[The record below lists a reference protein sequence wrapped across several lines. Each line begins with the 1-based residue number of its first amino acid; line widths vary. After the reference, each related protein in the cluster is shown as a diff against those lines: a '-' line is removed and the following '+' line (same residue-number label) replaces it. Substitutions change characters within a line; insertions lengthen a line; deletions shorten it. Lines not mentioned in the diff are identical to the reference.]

1 MRKYICSVIL
11 ALFSAPSMSES
22 MWWYVNES
30 GETVFTTKPVPG
42 AQPVGKT
49 ATVSDKEDS
58 AEGGDFYEAL
68 DVAGG
73 KDAVPAVFD
82 NSSLASYEA
91 DGGRDEEDD
100 APIVFDNSSLAG
112 YPGFE
117 ESKEDNS
124 PVVFDADS
132 LASYGYDAT
141 PEAGEGPSAV
151 IRQTADGV
159 IESDPGAPVVIDN
172 ETMKRLDI
180 ASKTGDKPADI
191 IENQHTVVDAQS
203 LKGGR
208 GRTPVKG
215 SKSYVRS
222 TTRYGNPDV
231 IVNMSERPFDPSMM
245 QQDN

>member
-1 MRKYICSVIL
+1 MRKYIFSVLL
-11 ALFSAPSMSES
+11 ALSAQAMSEG

-42 AQPVGKT
+42 AQPVGKS
-49 ATVSDKEDS
+49 ATVSKTDESEDLGVEFS
-58 AEGGDFYEAL
+58 REANGDSRDSDE
-68 DVAGG
+68 D
-73 KDAVPAVFD
+73 PAVFD
-82 NSSLASYEA
+82 NASLASYA
-91 DGGRDEEDD
+91 GDDGSDEDD
-100 APIVFDNSSLAG
+100 DKPIVFDNSSLAG
-112 YPGFE
+112 YPGME

-124 PVVFDADS
+124 PVIFDADS

-141 PEAGEGPSAV
+141 PEEGEGPSAV
-151 IRQTADGV
+151 IRQTAGGV

-172 ETMKRLDI
+172 ETMKKLDI
-180 ASKTGDKPADI
+180 GAEKAAKPVE

-203 LKGGR
+203 LKGGN
-208 GRTPVKG
+208 GRKYVKG

>member
-1 MRKYICSVIL
+1 MRKYIFSVLL
-11 ALFSAPSMSES
+11 ALSAQAMSEG

-42 AQPVGKT
+42 AQPVGKST
-49 ATVSDKEDS
+49 TVFKTEESETPGSGSSRAALGTSDDS
-58 AEGGDFYEAL
+58 DEA
-68 DVAGG
+68 
-73 KDAVPAVFD
+73 PAVFD
-82 NSSLASYEA
+82 NASLASYAGDSGSA
-91 DGGRDEEDD
+91 DDD
-100 APIVFDNSSLAG
+100 DKPIVFDNSSLAG

-124 PVVFDADS
+124 PVVFDADA

-141 PEAGEGPSAV
+141 PEDGEGPSAV
-151 IRQTADGV
+151 IRQTAGGV

-172 ETMKRLDI
+172 ETMRKLDI
-180 ASKTGDKPADI
+180 GAEKAAKPAE
-191 IENQHTVVDAQS
+191 IENQHTVVDAQT
-203 LKGGR
+203 LKGGN
-208 GRTPVKG
+208 GRKPVQG
-215 SKSYVRS
+215 SKSYVRN